1 MNGVNVQR
9 LLDTTM
15 ELPPIP
21 PDTDRASIDAALS
34 ELAAHKTEWA
44 QLPLSRKRALLHGL
58 HQRVGEAAGRWVTVA
73 SRAKG
78 LPLESP
84 LRNEEWLSGPWGVLS
99 YCAALERTLEHV
111 EAGTLGEL
119 VDGKAHQRSGGQ
131 TVVRVYP
138 DTGYDQILSSG
149 FTVEVWMEPGV
160 TPESLTSS
168 MATVYQEEAPEGAV
182 ALVLGAGNIAS
193 IPPLDVISKLYAEGS
208 VCLLKMNPVN
218 SYLGPLFEEVFSEF
232 VDAGYMRFAY
242 GGVDVGVY
250 LTRHEA
256 VEEIHVTGS
265 ATTHDAIV
273 YGTGPEGAARKERDE
288 PEINVPVTS
297 ELGGVSPIVV
307 LPGDW
312 SEPDL
317 DYQAEHVVTMR
328 THNAGFNCIAGQ
340 ILVLPAEWPQR
351 EAFLDAIREVL
362 REIPDRPAYYP
373 GAEDRMEAID
383 AEYPNTQHIG
393 IHRIVEV
400 TLDDGA
406 YAFETEFFGDA
417 LAVVSLPGGSPE
429 DDPGDWLRRAV
440 DFCNHRLTGT
450 LGANLLAHPRT
461 LRQLGDRL
469 DDELARLRY
478 GTIAVNAWTGVGFLL
493 PQAVWGAYPGH
504 TRDDVQSGIGK
515 VHNALLFSRPQK
527 SVVTGPFAPFPR
539 SLLLGETHT
548 APKPPWFVTNE
559 TAAET
564 AQRWT
569 ELVAAPSPLK
579 LPGLLSS
586 ALRG

>member
-1 MNGVNVQR
+1 M
-9 LLDTTM
+9 D
-15 ELPPIP
+15 LPPIP
-21 PDTDRASIDAALS
+21 PDTDQASMDRSLVDL
-34 ELAAHKTEWA
+34 EAHKTEWA
-44 QLPLSRKRALLHGL
+44 QLPLARKREMLRTLR
-58 HQRVGEAAGRWVTVA
+58 QRVGEAAGRWVTAA

-78 LPLESP
+78 LPENSP
-84 LRNEEWLSGPWGVLS
+84 LRNEEWLSGPWGVMS
-99 YCAALERTLEHV
+99 YCDALGRTLEHV
-111 EAGTLGEL
+111 EAETLDEL
-119 VDGKAHQRSGGQ
+119 VEGKTRQRSGGQ
-131 TVVRVYP
+131 TMVRVYP
-138 DTGYDQILSSG
+138 DTGYDQLLSNGLS
-149 FTVEVWMEPGV
+149 VDVWQEPGI
-160 TPESLTSS
+160 TPETLVRS
-168 MATVYQEEAPEGAV
+168 MATFYQEEAPEGAV

-193 IPPLDVISKLYAEGS
+193 IPPLDVLSKLYAEGS

-218 SYLGPLFEEVFSEF
+218 SYLGPLFEEVFAEF
-232 VDAGYMRFAY
+232 VEAGYLRFAY
-242 GGVDVGVY
+242 GGVEVGQY

-256 VEEIHVTGS
+256 IEEIHVTGS
-265 ATTHDAIV
+265 AATHDAIV

-288 PEINVPVTS
+288 PEIDVPVTS

-317 DYQAEHVVTMR
+317 GYQAEHVVTMR

-340 ILVLPAEWPQR
+340 LLVLPADWPQR
-351 EAFLDAIREVL
+351 EAFLDEIRRVL

-373 GAEDRMEAID
+373 GAEDRMEALD
-383 AEYPNTQHIG
+383 AEYPATEHIG
-393 IHRIVEV
+393 GHRLVEV
-400 TLDDGA
+400 SLEDGA

-417 LAVVSLPGGSPE
+417 LAVVSLPGGGE
-429 DDPGDWLRRAV
+429 TDDAADWLRRAV
-440 DFCNHRLTGT
+440 DFCNHRLEGT

-469 DDELARLRY
+469 GDELARLRY
-478 GTIAVNAWTGVGFLL
+478 GTIAVNAWTGAGFLL

-527 SVVTGPFAPFPR
+527 TVVTGPFAPFPR

-548 APKPPWFVTNE
+548 MPKPPWFVTNE
-559 TAAET
+559 TGAQT

-569 ELVAAPSPLK
+569 ELVADPSPLK
-579 LPGLLSS
+579 LPGLLAS